1 MKSRRAKLEEQKCS
15 PSAEGFFVRCA
26 GPKGCAPL
34 EPQGGCPPAP
44 HALYTPSGGPAG
56 AFAEG
61 QGCRGRA
68 PRHPAGR
75 LGSLRSRQG
84 AVSSPLRGCGP
95 HQPLDPP
102 FTEKRARGP
111 RRGLRGTAGGMG
123 VKARAA
129 TAQRLGLDAQ
139 ERPPRSGLVAGVLFP
154 SRLPRGERPRRPPE
168 ALLICSCFARFR
180 ETTKRAFRMR
190 KDLSTDLRSVVVRTS
205 LFRTCALRCFERAH
219 FAVSNVHTSLF
230 RTCTLRCFERIAAM
244 CSEYT
249 SLPWCCSG
257 GLSLRTCPACPGLA
271 LGLAAGLAGRP
282 RSRP

>member
-1 MKSRRAKLEEQKCS
+1 MLAFGR
-15 PSAEGFFVRCA
+15 GFFCSLRR
-26 GPKGCAPL
+26 PKGCAPL
-34 EPQGGCPPAP
+34 EPQAGGAP
-44 HALYTPSGGPAG
+44 RTACLISASGVILPG

-75 LGSLRSRQG
+75 LGSLRSSRQG

-102 FTEKRARGP
+102 FTENAPEARAQ
-111 RRGLRGTAGGMG
+111 GLGGALPEWMG

-139 ERPPRSGLVAGVLFP
+139 ERPNAPGWWLGCFSPAACHVANAPG
-154 SRLPRGERPRRPPE
+154 GPPE

-190 KDLSTDLRSVVVRTS
+190 KDLSTDLRSKS
-205 LFRTCALRCFERAH
+205 
-219 FAVSNVHTSLF
+219 
-230 RTCTLRCFERIAAM
+230 
-244 CSEYT
+244 
-249 SLPWCCSG
+249 
-257 GLSLRTCPACPGLA
+257 
-271 LGLAAGLAGRP
+271 
-282 RSRP
+282 